1 MSSGYI
7 STLVIALYLRSENVI
22 LLYAQPLAIWLLIPI
37 LLFWVSWVWLKS
49 SRGEMHDDPIVFAA
63 KDKTSLSVAVVTAF
77 VFLYAAIG
85 FDIMRKTATKIAVLY
100 TLFAV
105 LSTAINI
112 GSQILSIWIYKAHSV
127 EISILVGTAMG
138 LPLRYFLEKCYIFN
152 FTSKNLVHDG
162 KLFVYYSAMGV
173 ITTLI
178 FWGTEYAF
186 TLFMVQT
193 L

>member
-1 MSSGYI
+1 
-7 STLVIALYLRSENVI
+7 V
-22 LLYAQPLAIWLLIPI
+22 
-37 LLFWVSWVWLKS
+37 
-49 SRGEMHDDPIVFAA
+49 
-63 KDKTSLSVAVVTAF
+63 
-77 VFLYAAIG
+77 
-85 FDIMRKTATKIAVLY
+85 MRKKATKIAVLY

-112 GSQILSIWIYKAHSV
+112 GSQMLSIWIYKGPLSV

-138 LPLRYFLEKCYIFN
+138 LPLRYFLEKRYIFN

-162 KLFVYYSAMGV
+162 KLFVFYSAMGV

-186 TLFMVQT
+186 HLVYDTDLMRYLGGIIGLSIGFYVKYQ
-193 L
+193 LDKKYVFVNSFDEAVS